1 MNESAPNMEEL
12 RDAIVKNYL
21 DQLSQFP
28 LATSPP
34 EGTPVGGP
42 GDDSSELMQNLKAWS
57 TAKASN
63 VSNAVANRALYALLN
78 YAHSYG

>member
-1 MNESAPNMEEL
+1 VTESAPNMEEL
-12 RDAIVKNYL
+12 RDTIDKNYL
-21 DQLSQFP
+21 DQLSQPP
-28 LATSPP
+28 LATSLA

-63 VSNAVANRALYALLN
+63 ISNAVANRALYALLN
-78 YAHSYG
+78 FAHSYA